1 MLRVGLRLTHVNFAS
16 LFFWLLS
23 TLSDSLNDSLNPWFF
38 CHFNDLFS
46 LVQFQTDFEAGTSYS
61 CALISCLLEDS
72 GVFGGGRPLFRPFLF
87 TLSRCRL

>member
-1 MLRVGLRLTHVNFAS
+1 MTALIHGFSVI
-16 LFFWLLS
+16 S
-23 TLSDSLNDSLNPWFF
+23 TTF
-38 CHFNDLFS
+38 FS